1 MRKNLSYQSFL
12 RVLAALLAS
21 LCVGWSAIAQ
31 ERGYDLDLKLSNAT
45 VKSFTDAF
53 SRQTGVA
60 FSFGSELAGKELGD
74 IEVQASSKSLESILE
89 EALSG
94 TQLVFKIA
102 GNQVALSISEE
113 KARTAAVSS
122 EINGLVTDSSGQ
134 PLPGVGI
141 QVVGTTNG
149 TISAMDGSYSLKA
162 ESSCILEFSCIG
174 YRSVRVPV
182 GKKNRIDVVLE
193 DDTILLEDAV
203 VVGYG
208 TQSRKTLTT
217 SISKVDGNKLVGAPV
232 STVGDALKGKV
243 TGLRV
248 ASNNNLP
255 GEAPRFLI
263 RGGSSIN
270 RSNDPLCLV
279 DGVERSFAEIN
290 PNDIESIEVLKDAAS
305 AAIYGSRASN
315 GVIIVTT
322 RKGDAYKKPNIV
334 FDAQVGF
341 TSPAR
346 RWNLAN
352 SREYLTIV
360 RPAALQGPNSDLV
373 LYGANGA
380 GTGNV
385 TETAINSTR
394 YLADGEEVP
403 AGWQSMPDPI
413 DPSKTIIFTD
423 HDWQSDWYDT
433 ALYHKEYIGIN
444 GGNQNM
450 KYAASIGYLGDEGMV
465 AMSKYKL
472 FTMHGN
478 TSFKIVDGL
487 EASTTFDFS
496 NAIKNPLTGD
506 YFACL
511 GRGLMMSPTHI
522 GKYTDGTFATG
533 GTNKNQQ
540 SAEFYETFYDR
551 ETVRNKFMGTMNLRW
566 SPVNWFD
573 ITAQYTIYDENYRG
587 SYYAYGEVNG
597 TPNYV
602 STTRSTTETRTQTMR
617 HDAQIFAV
625 FKKDWN
631 EHRFDATVGADYT
644 YWRYW
649 YLNASNTGSLSD
661 KVPLLQS
668 GGTNTAGTMDMSNK
682 DYAQALLSFF
692 ARASYNYADRYVLS
706 ATFRADG
713 SSKFLGRNKWGYF
726 PSASAAWIISEEPFF
741 ASAKSVMNNF
751 KLRVSVGQTGNNDV
765 SLTAPLGAYAVGS
778 YDEYTT
784 LLPSVMQNMALR
796 WETTTQ
802 TDVGIDM
809 GFLRDRIRIVMDGYT
824 KLTTNL
830 LYNITLP
837 DTGQLGTVMSNVGSV
852 RFSGFEF
859 ELHTVNF
866 ERKNFTWETDITYS
880 YNRNRVISLPDEYKY
895 TDIYGNEAWRI
906 GGYTASESGYRF
918 GGTAV
923 GEPLGRIWGYKV
935 AGILQ
940 TDEEAAAAL
949 YDESSHGYRR
959 NDGLSI
965 QGRKDAGDFEWVNRE
980 GTKRMA
986 DGSEMINAEDMFCL
1000 GNIMPHSTGG
1010 INNSFSFYRFRVNV
1024 YLDFA
1029 LGHSIYNYMKS
1040 RFIQNTLGYS
1050 NSNVDVDLVNGCW
1063 RYPGD
1068 TEAKHARFFP
1078 NDADYGNRNFSRAST
1093 FNVERADY
1101 LCIRDISLYYDLP
1114 DKWAAKAHMKKIT
1127 IGVSGNTLHYF
1138 TGVSG
1143 NISPETGM
1151 GIGDAAVY
1159 SSVQMGSASS
1169 NITPPAMKI
1178 LFNVKL
1184 TF

>member
-1 MRKNLSYQSFL
+1 MRRIPNHQSFF
-12 RVLAALLAS
+12 RCLAAALTA
-21 LCVGWSAIAQ
+21 LCVSVAVMAQ
-31 ERGYDLDLKLSNAT
+31 ERYDLDLKLKDAT

-53 SRQTGVA
+53 SSQTGVA
-60 FSFGSELAGKELGD
+60 FSFGSELAGKQLGD
-74 IEVQASSKSLESILE
+74 VEVHASSSSLESLLE
-89 EALSG
+89 EALAG
-94 TQLVFKIA
+94 TQLVFKVA
-102 GNQVALSISEE
+102 GNQVALSLSGD
-113 KARTAAVSS
+113 KAQSVKSVPEVS
-122 EINGLVTDSSGQ
+122 GLVTDMTGV

-141 QVVGTTNG
+141 QIVGTRSG
-149 TISAMDGSYSLKA
+149 TVTAVDGSYSLKA
-162 ESSCILEFSCIG
+162 DPGQTLEFSCIG
-174 YRSVRVPV
+174 YRNVLVTV
-182 GKKNRIDVVLE
+182 GKKSRIDVSLE
-193 DDTILLEDAV
+193 DDTILLDDAV

-279 DGVERSFAEIN
+279 DGVERSFDDLN

-322 RKGDAYKKPNIV
+322 RKGDAFRKPNIV

-341 TSPAR
+341 TTPAR
-346 RWNLAN
+346 KWNLAN
-352 SREYLTIV
+352 SREYLTVV
-360 RPAALQGPNSDLV
+360 RPAALQGPNADLV

-394 YLADGEEVP
+394 YLNDGEEVP

-413 DPSKTIIFTD
+413 DPSRTLIFTD

-465 AMSKYKL
+465 AMSRYKL

-487 EASTTFDFS
+487 VASTTFDFS
-496 NAIKNPLTGD
+496 HGVKNPLTGD
-506 YFACL
+506 YFASL

-522 GKYTDGTFATG
+522 GKYPDGSFATG

-551 ETVRNKFMGTMNLRW
+551 ETARNKFMGTINLKW
-566 SPVNWFD
+566 SPLKWFD
-573 ITAQYTIYDENYRG
+573 LTAQYTIYDDNYRG
-587 SYYAYGEVNG
+587 SYYAKGEVNG
-597 TPNYV
+597 SPNYV
-602 STTRSTTETRTQTMR
+602 STNRSTTETRTQTMR
-617 HDAQIFAV
+617 HDAQLFAV
-625 FKKDWN
+625 FKNNWDA
-631 EHRFDATVGADYT
+631 HRFDATVGADYS

-649 YLNASNTGSLSD
+649 YLSASNSGSLSD

-692 ARASYNYADRYVLS
+692 ARASYNYADRYVIS

-713 SSKFLGRNKWGYF
+713 SSKFLGRNKWGFF

-751 KLRVSVGQTGNNDV
+751 KLRLSVGQTGNNDV
-765 SLTAPLGAYAVGS
+765 ALTAPLGAYAVGA
-778 YDEYTT
+778 YDNYTT
-784 LLPSVMQNMALR
+784 LLPSVMQNEALR

-809 GFLRDRIRIVMDGYT
+809 GFLRDRIRVVMDGYT
-824 KLTTNL
+824 KLTTDL
-830 LYNITLP
+830 LYSITLP
-837 DTGQLGTVMSNVGSV
+837 DTGQLGSVMSNVGSV
-852 RFSGFEF
+852 RFSGFEI

-866 ERKNFTWETDITYS
+866 DRKNFSWETDITYS

-895 TDIYGNEAWRI
+895 TDIYGNDAWRI
-906 GGYTASESGYRF
+906 GGYKASESGYRF

-923 GEPLGRIWGYKV
+923 GEPLGRIWGYKI

-940 TDEEAAAAL
+940 TDQEAAAAL

-959 NDGLSI
+959 SDGLSI

-1000 GNIMPHSTGG
+1000 GNVMPHSTGG

-1050 NSNVDVDLVNGCW
+1050 NSNVDLDLVNGCW

-1068 TEAKHARFFP
+1068 TGAKHARFFP
-1078 NDADYGNRNFSRAST
+1078 NDADYGNRNFSRASN

-1101 LCIRDISLYYDLP
+1101 LCIRDVSLYYDLP
-1114 DKWAAKAHMKKIT
+1114 DKWAEKAHMKKIT

-1159 SSVQMGSASS
+1159 SSVQMGSSSS